1 MAFPLIFLLPSL
13 ATAVTTSI
21 SGWFSGSRNSKTNKE
36 IAEQQQANQL
46 K

>member
-1 MAFPLIFLLPSL
+1 MVLPLAFPLAFSLAPL
-13 ATAVTTSI
+13 ATAIT
-21 SGWFSGSRNSKTNKE
+21 GWFSGSKNSKTNKE